1 MSEKK
6 ILSKAEIL
14 RADDI
19 RTIEVTVPEWGG
31 SVLLRGLTGRERDLF
46 EESILDQSGKKT
58 KVRLKNARARLIAL
72 SMVDEDGNHVFNE
85 NEIAVLGEKSSAALD
100 RVYSEA
106 ARISGI
112 SDDDMDELLKN
123 GE

>member
-1 MSEKK
+1 
-6 ILSKAEIL
+6 
-14 RADDI
+14 
-19 RTIEVTVPEWGG
+19 
-31 SVLLRGLTGRERDLF
+31 
-46 EESILDQSGKKT
+46 
-58 KVRLKNARARLIAL
+58 
-72 SMVDEDGNHVFNE
+72 MVDEDGNHVFNE

-112 SDDDMDELLKN
+112 SDDDMGELLKH